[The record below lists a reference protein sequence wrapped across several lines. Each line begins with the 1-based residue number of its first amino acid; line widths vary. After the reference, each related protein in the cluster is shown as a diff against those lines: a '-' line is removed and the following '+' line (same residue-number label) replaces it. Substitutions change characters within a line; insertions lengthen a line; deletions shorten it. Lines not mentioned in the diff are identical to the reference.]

1 VAFVFR
7 APLVSLAAGAIASA
21 IALAPA
27 PAHAQAA
34 RRGGSTTPLLLT
46 LPNAL
51 VTPTASLPTASLPAP
66 QLPPIVAP
74 SALFSAPPS
83 ASGSAPADTPTD
95 GEHPID
101 YDTPRYEPAGF
112 PIVGG
117 TSDIGVMGGGV
128 FTLTRFD
135 GGIRPYKWNMDLVA
149 SASEKQGPTGTEI
162 AQQSYLWQWDV
173 PGLYGG
179 KLRLNPAV
187 SYERTINQGYYGIG
201 NATPVFPADVPAGSL
216 GRYNEFIAQEARVR
230 EFTRIKITGPYDLM
244 VATTYRWVS
253 PETYAGSR
261 LEQDAVARDASGAPI
276 VRGLDAMSLA
286 QLAVG
291 VVYDTRDN
299 EFFPHRGM
307 YHQAGIKA
315 VQGMPLKDDVRYVEA
330 GAILAGFV
338 PLANRV
344 VVAARLLLDAQAG
357 NVPFYDL
364 SRAGPFLSYD
374 AIGGAQGVRGVPVG
388 RYAGLAKAIGNVEV
402 RSILASFRAL
412 DQSLRVGGDAFFD
425 AGRAFSDYTF
435 DALADGRGLGLKY
448 GAGGGAFLM
457 WGEAAIF
464 RVDVA
469 YSPEAVAENPNLP
482 VGIYV
487 QDGMMF

>member
-1 VAFVFR
+1 MLMLASAFV
-7 APLVSLAAGAIASA
+7 
-21 IALAPA
+21 
-27 PAHAQAA
+27 
-34 RRGGSTTPLLLT
+34 T
-46 LPNAL
+46 
-51 VTPTASLPTASLPAP
+51 PTASLPAP
-66 QLPPIVAP
+66 QLPPIVRP
-74 SALFSAPPS
+74 EVVISAPP
-83 ASGSAPADTPTD
+83 APASSTPADVSVD
-95 GEHPID
+95 GDHQID

-128 FTLTRFD
+128 FTLTRFES
-135 GGIRPYKWNMDLVA
+135 GVRPYRWNMDLVA
-149 SASEKQGPTGTEI
+149 SLSEKEGPGGTEI

-179 KLRLNPAV
+179 RLRLNPAV

-201 NATPVFPADVPAGSL
+201 NATPVYPGTVPGGSL
-216 GRYNEFIAQEARVR
+216 ARYNEFIAQEARVR
-230 EFTRIKITGPYDLM
+230 QFTRVKIAGAYDAM
-244 VATTYRWVS
+244 VAVTYRYVN

-261 LEQDAVARDASGAPI
+261 LEEDAAARDAGGEPV
-276 VRGLDAMSLA
+276 VRGLDAMSLT
-286 QLAVG
+286 QLAAG

-307 YHQAGIKA
+307 YHQAGVKV
-315 VQGMPLKDDVRYVEA
+315 VQGFPLKDEVRYVEA

-338 PLANRV
+338 PLSRDV
-344 VVAARLLLDAQAG
+344 VVAARLLVDAQG
-357 NVPFYDL
+357 GHVPFYDL

-388 RYAGLAKAIGNVEV
+388 RYAGLGKAIANVEL
-402 RSILASFRAL
+402 RSMLAAFRAL
-412 DQSLRVGGDAFFD
+412 AQSLHVGGDVFFD
-425 AGRAFSDYTF
+425 TGRAFADYSF
-435 DALADGRGLGLKY
+435 RSPADGDGNGLKY
-448 GAGGGAFLM
+448 GVGAGAFLQ

-469 YSPEAVAENPNLP
+469 YSPDAVAENPRLP

>member
-1 VAFVFR
+1 M
-7 APLVSLAAGAIASA
+7 
-21 IALAPA
+21 
-27 PAHAQAA
+27 
-34 RRGGSTTPLLLT
+34 LT
-46 LPNAL
+46 LPSAL
-51 VTPTASLPTASLPAP
+51 VTPTASLPSASLPAP
-66 QLPPIVAP
+66 QVPPIIQP
-74 SALFSAPPS
+74 SSLFSTPPS
-83 ASGSAPADTPTD
+83 PSGSAPADAPSD

-112 PIVGG
+112 PILGG
-117 TSDIGVMGGGV
+117 TSDIGVMAGGV

-135 GGIRPYKWNMDLVA
+135 GGVRPYKWNMDLVA
-149 SASEKQGPTGTEI
+149 SASEKDGPGGAEI

-173 PGLYGG
+173 PGLFGG

-201 NATPVFPADVPAGSL
+201 NATAVYPADVPGGNL
-216 GRYNEFIAQEARVR
+216 GRYNEFIAMEARVR
-230 EFTRIKITGPYDLM
+230 EFTRIKIGGPYDLM
-244 VATTYRWVS
+244 VATTYRWVN
-253 PETYAGSR
+253 PETYPGSR
-261 LEQDAVARDASGAPI
+261 LAQDAVARDASGAPM

-330 GAILAGFV
+330 GAIVTGFV
-338 PLANRV
+338 PVAHEV
-344 VVAARLLLDAQAG
+344 VVAARLLVDAQAG

-364 SRAGPFLSYD
+364 ARAGPFLSYD

-388 RYAGLAKAIGNVEV
+388 RYAGLGKAIGNVEL
-402 RSILASFRAL
+402 RSMLASFRAWG
-412 DQSLRVGGDAFFD
+412 QRLRVGGDVFFD
-425 AGRAFSDYTF
+425 TGRAFTDYSF
-435 DALADGRGLGLKY
+435 RAPADGQGAGLKV
-448 GAGGGAFLM
+448 GTGGGAFIM

-469 YSPEAVAENPNLP
+469 YSPEAVAENPGLP

>member
-1 VAFVFR
+1 V
-7 APLVSLAAGAIASA
+7 
-21 IALAPA
+21 
-27 PAHAQAA
+27 
-34 RRGGSTTPLLLT
+34 
-46 LPNAL
+46 L
-51 VTPTASLPTASLPAP
+51 VTPTASLPAP
-66 QLPPIVAP
+66 QLPPLVWP
-74 SALFSAPPS
+74 DPFSAPASPS
-83 ASGSAPADTPTD
+83 SAARTDAPADVD
-95 GEHPID
+95 RPID
-101 YDTPRYEPAGF
+101 YETPRYEPAGF

-117 TSDIGVMGGGV
+117 TSDIGVMGGVV
-128 FTLTRFD
+128 FTLSRFE
-135 GGIRPYKWNMDLVA
+135 GGVRPYKWNMDVVA
-149 SASEKQGPTGTEI
+149 SASEKQGPSGAEI

-179 KLRLNPAV
+179 ALRLNPAV

-201 NATPVFPADVPAGSL
+201 NATPVFRADASGSGVNL
-216 GRYNEFIAQEARVR
+216 ARYNEFIAQEARVR
-230 EFTRIKITGPYDLM
+230 EFTRIHVAGPYDVM
-244 VATTYRWVS
+244 VATTYRFVS

-261 LEQDAVARDASGAPI
+261 LAEDAAARDASGAPV
-276 VRGLDAMSLA
+276 VRGLDTMSLG

-307 YHQAGIKA
+307 YHQAGVKV
-315 VQGMPLKDDVRYVEA
+315 VQGMPLKDDVQYVEA

-338 PLANRV
+338 PLAHRA
-344 VVAARLLLDAQAG
+344 VVATRLLVDAQAG

-364 SRAGPFLSYD
+364 ARAGPFLSYD

-388 RYAGLAKAIGNVEV
+388 RYAGLAKAIGNVEL
-402 RSILASFRAL
+402 RSMLAAFRAFE
-412 DQSLRVGGDAFFD
+412 QSLRVGGDVFFD
-425 AGRAFSDYTF
+425 TGRAFSDYSF
-435 DALADGRGLGLKY
+435 RSPADGSGLGLRY
-448 GAGGGAFLM
+448 GVGGGAFLQ

>member
-1 VAFVFR
+1 MLMLATAFV
-7 APLVSLAAGAIASA
+7 
-21 IALAPA
+21 
-27 PAHAQAA
+27 
-34 RRGGSTTPLLLT
+34 T
-46 LPNAL
+46 
-51 VTPTASLPTASLPAP
+51 PTASLPAP
-66 QLPPIVAP
+66 QLPPVVQP
-74 SALFSAPPS
+74 EVVLSAPPAPS
-83 ASGSAPADTPTD
+83 SRAPADVPAAD
-95 GEHPID
+95 GDHPID

-135 GGIRPYKWNMDLVA
+135 GGVRPYRWNMDVVA
-149 SASEKQGPTGTEI
+149 SLSEKDGPDGTEI

-179 KLRLNPAV
+179 RLRLNPAV

-201 NATPVFPADVPAGSL
+201 NATPVYAADVPGGSL
-216 GRYNEFIAQEARVR
+216 ARYNEFIAQEARVR
-230 EFTRIKITGPYDLM
+230 EFTRVKIAGPYDAM
-244 VATTYRWVS
+244 IATTYRFVS
-253 PETYAGSR
+253 PETYPGSR
-261 LEQDAVARDASGAPI
+261 LAQDAVARDAGGDPV

-286 QLAVG
+286 QLAGG

-307 YHQAGIKA
+307 YHQAGVKV
-315 VQGMPLKDDVRYVEA
+315 VQGFPLKDDVRYVEA

-338 PLANRV
+338 PLARDV

-357 NVPFYDL
+357 HVPFYDL

-388 RYAGLAKAIGNVEV
+388 RYAGLGKAIGNVELRGMLV
-402 RSILASFRAL
+402 RFRAL
-412 DQSLRVGGDAFFD
+412 EQSLRIGGDVFFD
-425 AGRAFSDYTF
+425 AGRAFSDYSF
-435 DALADGRGLGLKY
+435 HSPADGDGVGLKY
-448 GAGGGAFLM
+448 GTGAGAFLQ

-464 RVDVA
+464 RVDIA
-469 YSPEAVAENPNLP
+469 YSPEAVAENPRLP

>member
-1 VAFVFR
+1 M
-7 APLVSLAAGAIASA
+7 
-21 IALAPA
+21 ALAPS
-27 PAHAQAA
+27 PAHAQFAGRHA
-34 RRGGSTTPLLLT
+34 VTTPLT
-46 LPNAL
+46 LALPTVL
-51 VTPTASLPTASLPAP
+51 VTPTASLPAP
-66 QLPPIVAP
+66 QVPPVVWPDAFAAPAAP
-74 SALFSAPPS
+74 SPGARAD
-83 ASGSAPADTPTD
+83 APAA
-95 GEHPID
+95 GERPID

-117 TSDIGVMGGGV
+117 TSDIGVMGGVV

-135 GGIRPYKWNMDLVA
+135 GGVRPYRWNMDVVA
-149 SASEKQGPTGTEI
+149 SASEKEGPGGPEI

-173 PGLYGG
+173 PGLFGG
-179 KLRLNPAV
+179 RLRLNPAV

-201 NATPVFPADVPAGSL
+201 NATPVFAASGAGGGANNNL
-216 GRYNEFIAQEARVR
+216 ARYNEFIAQEARVR
-230 EFTRIKITGPYDLM
+230 EFTRIHVDGPYDVM
-244 VATTYRWVS
+244 VATTYRFVS
-253 PETYAGSR
+253 PETYSGSR
-261 LEQDAVARDASGAPI
+261 LAQDAAARDASGAPF

-299 EFFPHRGM
+299 EFFPRRGM
-307 YHQAGIKA
+307 YHQAGVKV
-315 VQGMPLKDDVRYVEA
+315 VQGMPLTDDVRYVEA

-338 PLANRV
+338 PIEHRA
-344 VVAARLLLDAQAG
+344 VVAARLLVDAQAG

-364 SRAGPFLSYD
+364 ARAGPFLSYD

-388 RYAGLAKAIGNVEV
+388 RYAGLGKAIGNVEL
-402 RSILASFRAL
+402 RSMLASFRAL
-412 DQSLRVGGDAFFD
+412 EQSLRFGGDVFFD
-425 AGRAFSDYTF
+425 TGRAFSDYSF
-435 DALADGRGLGLKY
+435 RSPADGGGLGLKY
-448 GAGGGAFLM
+448 GAGGGVFLV

-469 YSPEAVAENPNLP
+469 YSPEAVAENPRLP